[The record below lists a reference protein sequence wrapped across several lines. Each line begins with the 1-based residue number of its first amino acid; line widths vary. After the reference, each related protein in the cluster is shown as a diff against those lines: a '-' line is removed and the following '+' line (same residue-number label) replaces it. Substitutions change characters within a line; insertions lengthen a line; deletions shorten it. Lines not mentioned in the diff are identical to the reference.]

1 MNNRTSYTIKS
12 GDTLSAIAQLYLG
25 SANRWQEITKE
36 TGECFTENEA
46 RRLQIGQVIYLPQE
60 NTNIQANSDHK
71 KISNNGLKFIADHE
85 GMILHLYNDPANHA
99 TIGVGHLVHYGPI
112 NGSEPEE
119 FKCGITK
126 ERAMEIL
133 RSDLIQAENT
143 VNKLVKIP
151 LNQNQFDA
159 LVSFVFNIGETQFA
173 SSTLLAK
180 LNNQDYQAV
189 PSELNRWVH
198 GGGKKLPG
206 LINRRRDE
214 GNLFHK

>member
-1 MNNRTSYTIKS
+1 MNNYTAYTIKS
-12 GDTLSAIAQLYLG
+12 GDTLSAIALHYLG
-25 SANRWQEITKE
+25 SANRWREINKE

-46 RRLQIGQVIYLPQE
+46 RRLQIGQIVYLPLE
-60 NTNIQANSDHK
+60 NTNNQANSHRK
-71 KISNNGLKFIADHE
+71 KISDNGLKFIAEHE

-112 NGSEPEE
+112 NGSEPEA
-119 FKCGITK
+119 FKSGITK
-126 ERAMEIL
+126 EKAMEIL
-133 RSDLIQAENT
+133 RSDVILAEKT
-143 VNKLVKIP
+143 VNKLVKVP

-198 GGGKKLPG
+198 GSGKKLPG
-206 LINRRRDE
+206 LINRRRNE
-214 GNLFHK
+214 GNLFQK